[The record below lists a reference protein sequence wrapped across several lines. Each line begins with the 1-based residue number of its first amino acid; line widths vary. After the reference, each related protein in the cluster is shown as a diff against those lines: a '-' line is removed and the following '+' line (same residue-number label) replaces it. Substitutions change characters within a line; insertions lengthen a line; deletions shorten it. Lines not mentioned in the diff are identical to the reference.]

1 MTALPTPPLPPG
13 PGDVS
18 WGGRQLER
26 PPGKETSIIRQAPA
40 CASCG
45 MDAFIVCSLWRK
57 RRRKKVL
64 NLMLFL
70 YFKNKLPPNIYAFLS
85 LVPAKLGPAGLSSSE
100 SEVTGT
106 PRECERQDHSFASLL
121 QTGPWALCGHRCI
134 CPAFSSPSQ
143 SQASPLGSWPICR
156 YPVPQTWLQKRVNV
170 AQTLMACGL
179 QAEALMRRSR
189 ASCASS
195 SDRSCYYGLPAEGEK
210 GIFMEGRDLPREEA
224 KG

>member
-1 MTALPTPPLPPG
+1 
-13 PGDVS
+13 
-18 WGGRQLER
+18 
-26 PPGKETSIIRQAPA
+26 
-40 CASCG
+40 
-45 MDAFIVCSLWRK
+45 
-57 RRRKKVL
+57 
-64 NLMLFL
+64 MLFL

-121 QTGPWALCGHRCI
+121 HTGPWALCGHRCI

-170 AQTLMACGL
+170 AQMLMARGL
-179 QAEALMRRSR
+179 QAEALMQRSR

-224 KG
+224 KGNGPHLSSETETGQPLPK